1 MQMDKIKIIEC
12 PRDAMQGLSHF
23 IPTETKVEY
32 IDLLLK
38 CGFDVLDMGSFVS
51 PKAIPQMKDT
61 ADVLDRI
68 SLNDSSTKLLSI
80 IANKRGAEA
89 AVCYDQITYL
99 GFPFSISETFQQR
112 NTNKSIEE
120 SFLLLEDIFS
130 IASAR
135 KKEVVLYLSMGFGN
149 PYGDDWSDEILFH
162 WTKRLNDSF
171 GASIIALSDTI
182 GCADSKILPDLYKNL
197 IASFPKVEF
206 GAHLHVN
213 PLYAQELISASYE
226 GGCMRF
232 DTAMK
237 GFGGCPMAKD
247 DLTGN
252 LPTEELIKWI
262 NKNNMKNDLDQNA
275 VSLVMDSVSKV
286 FESTQ

>member
-1 MQMDKIKIIEC
+1 MDKIKIIEC

-51 PKAIPQMKDT
+51 PKTIPQMKDT

-68 SLNDSSTKLLSI
+68 SLNDSSTNLLTI

-130 IASAR
+130 IASAKR
-135 KKEVVLYLSMGFGN
+135 KEVVLYLSMGFGN

-197 IASFPKVEF
+197 IF
-206 GAHLHVN
+206 
-213 PLYAQELISASYE
+213 
-226 GGCMRF
+226 
-232 DTAMK
+232 
-237 GFGGCPMAKD
+237 
-247 DLTGN
+247 
-252 LPTEELIKWI
+252 
-262 NKNNMKNDLDQNA
+262 
-275 VSLVMDSVSKV
+275 
-286 FESTQ
+286 

>member
-1 MQMDKIKIIEC
+1 MDKIKIIEC

-68 SLNDSSTKLLSI
+68 SLNDSSTKLLTI

-130 IASAR
+130 IASAKR
-135 KKEVVLYLSMGFGN
+135 KEVVLYLSMGFGN

-197 IASFPKVEF
+197 ITSFPKVEF

-237 GFGGCPMAKD
+237 GFGGCPMATD

-262 NKNNMKNDLDQNA
+262 NKNNMKNNLDQNA
-275 VSLVMDSVSKV
+275 VSLVMNSVSKV

>member
-1 MQMDKIKIIEC
+1 MDKIKIIEC

-68 SLNDSSTKLLSI
+68 SLNDSSTKLLTI
-80 IANKRGAEA
+80 IANKRGAET

-130 IASAR
+130 IASSK

-262 NKNNMKNDLDQNA
+262 NKNNMKNNLDQNA
-275 VSLVMDSVSKV
+275 VSLVMNSVSKV

>member
-1 MQMDKIKIIEC
+1 MYEIKIIEC

-23 IPTETKVEY
+23 IPTDTKVEY

-68 SLNDSSTKLLSI
+68 SLNDSSTKLLTI
-80 IANKRGAEA
+80 IANRRGAEA

-262 NKNNMKNDLDQNA
+262 NKKNMKNNLDQNA
-275 VSLVMDSVSKV
+275 VSLVMNSVSKV

>member
-1 MQMDKIKIIEC
+1 MDKIKIIEC

-68 SLNDSSTKLLSI
+68 SLNDSSTKLLTI

-213 PLYAQELISASYE
+213 PIYAQELISASYE

-262 NKNNMKNDLDQNA
+262 NNNNMKNNLDQNA
-275 VSLVMDSVSKV
+275 VSLVMNSVSNV
-286 FESTQ
+286 FESAQ

>member
-1 MQMDKIKIIEC
+1 MDKIKIIEC

-68 SLNDSSTKLLSI
+68 SLNDSSTKLLTI

-120 SFLLLEDIFS
+120 SFLLLEDIFT

-135 KKEVVLYLSMGFGN
+135 NKEVVLYLSMGFGN
-149 PYGDDWSDEILFH
+149 PYGDDWSDDILFH
-162 WTKRLNDSF
+162 WTKRLNESF

-262 NKNNMKNDLDQNA
+262 NKSNMKNNLDQNA
-275 VSLVMDSVSKV
+275 VSLAMNSVSKV

>member
-1 MQMDKIKIIEC
+1 MDKIKIIEC

-68 SLNDSSTKLLSI
+68 SLNDSSTKLLTI

-262 NKNNMKNDLDQNA
+262 NKNNMKNNLDQNA
-275 VSLVMDSVSKV
+275 VSLVMNSVSKV

>member
-1 MQMDKIKIIEC
+1 MDKIKIIEC

-38 CGFDVLDMGSFVS
+38 CGFDILDMGSFVS
-51 PKAIPQMKDT
+51 QKAIPQMKDT

-68 SLNDSSTKLLSI
+68 SLNDSSTKLLTI

-130 IASAR
+130 IASAKR
-135 KKEVVLYLSMGFGN
+135 KEVVLYLSMGFGN

-262 NKNNMKNDLDQNA
+262 NKNNMKNNLDQNA
-275 VSLVMDSVSKV
+275 VSLVMNSVSKV

>member
-1 MQMDKIKIIEC
+1 MDEIKIIEC

-23 IPTETKVEY
+23 IPTDTKVEY

-68 SLNDSSTKLLSI
+68 SLNDSSTKLLTI
-80 IANKRGAEA
+80 IANRRGAEA

-262 NKNNMKNDLDQNA
+262 NKKNMKNNLDQNA
-275 VSLVMDSVSKV
+275 VSLVMNSVSKV

>member
-1 MQMDKIKIIEC
+1 MDEIKIIEC

-23 IPTETKVEY
+23 IPTDTKVEY

-68 SLNDSSTKLLSI
+68 SLNDSSTKLLTI
-80 IANKRGAEA
+80 IANRRGAEA

-120 SFLLLEDIFS
+120 SFLLLEDIFTL
-130 IASAR
+130 ASAKR
-135 KKEVVLYLSMGFGN
+135 KEVVLYLSMGFGN

-171 GASIIALSDTI
+171 GASIIAISDTI
-182 GCADSKILPDLYKNL
+182 GCADSKVLPDLYKNL

-262 NKNNMKNDLDQNA
+262 NKKNMKNNLDQNA
-275 VSLVMDSVSKV
+275 VSLVMNSVSKV

>member
-1 MQMDKIKIIEC
+1 MDEIKIIEC

-23 IPTETKVEY
+23 IPTDTKVEY

-68 SLNDSSTKLLSI
+68 SLNNSSTKLLTI
-80 IANKRGAEA
+80 IANRRGAEA

-262 NKNNMKNDLDQNA
+262 NKKNMKNNLDQNA
-275 VSLVMDSVSKV
+275 VSLVMNSVSKV

>member
-1 MQMDKIKIIEC
+1 MDKIKIIEC

-68 SLNDSSTKLLSI
+68 SLNDSSTKLLTI

-149 PYGDDWSDEILFH
+149 PYGDDWSDEILFN

-197 IASFPKVEF
+197 IASFPKVDF

-262 NKNNMKNDLDQNA
+262 NKKNMKNNLDQNA
-275 VSLVMDSVSKV
+275 VSLVMNSVSKV

>member
-1 MQMDKIKIIEC
+1 MDKIKIIEC

-23 IPTETKVEY
+23 IPTDTKVEY

-68 SLNDSSTKLLSI
+68 SLNDSSTKLLTI

-149 PYGDDWSDEILFH
+149 PDGDDWSDEILFN

-197 IASFPKVEF
+197 IASFPKVDF

-262 NKNNMKNDLDQNA
+262 NKKNMKNNLDQNA
-275 VSLVMDSVSKV
+275 VSLVMNSVSKV

>member
-1 MQMDKIKIIEC
+1 VQMDKIKIIEC
-12 PRDAMQGLSHF
+12 PRDAMQGLSDF

-51 PKAIPQMKDT
+51 PKAIPQMRDT

-68 SLNDSSTKLLSI
+68 SLNDSSTKLLTI

-262 NKNNMKNDLDQNA
+262 NNNNMKNNLDQNA
-275 VSLVMDSVSKV
+275 VSLVMNSVSKV

>member
-1 MQMDKIKIIEC
+1 MDEIKIIEC

-23 IPTETKVEY
+23 IPTDTKVEY

-68 SLNDSSTKLLSI
+68 SLNDSSTKLLTI
-80 IANKRGAEA
+80 IANRRGAEA

-197 IASFPKVEF
+197 IATFPKVEF

-232 DTAMK
+232 DTAKK

-262 NKNNMKNDLDQNA
+262 NKKNMKNNLDQNA
-275 VSLVMDSVSKV
+275 VSLVMNSVSKV

>member
-1 MQMDKIKIIEC
+1 MDKIKIIEC

-32 IDLLLK
+32 INLLLK

-68 SLNDSSTKLLSI
+68 SLNDNSTKLLTI

-130 IASAR
+130 IASAKR
-135 KKEVVLYLSMGFGN
+135 KEVVLYLSMGFGN

-197 IASFPKVEF
+197 ITSFPMVEF

-237 GFGGCPMAKD
+237 GFGGCPMATD

-262 NKNNMKNDLDQNA
+262 NKNNMKNDLDQNS
-275 VSLVMDSVSKV
+275 VSFVMDSVNKV

>member
-1 MQMDKIKIIEC
+1 MDKIKIIEC

-68 SLNDSSTKLLSI
+68 SFNDSSTKLLTI

-130 IASAR
+130 IASAKR
-135 KKEVVLYLSMGFGN
+135 KEVVLYLSMGFGN

-197 IASFPKVEF
+197 ITSFPKVEF

-252 LPTEELIKWI
+252 LPTEALIKWI

>member
-1 MQMDKIKIIEC
+1 MDKIKIIEC

-68 SLNDSSTKLLSI
+68 SLNDSSTKLLTI

-262 NKNNMKNDLDQNA
+262 NNNNMKNNLDQNA
-275 VSLVMDSVSKV
+275 VSLVMNSVRNV
-286 FESTQ
+286 FESAQ

>member
-1 MQMDKIKIIEC
+1 MDEIKIIEC

-23 IPTETKVEY
+23 IPTDTKVEY

-68 SLNDSSTKLLSI
+68 SLNDSSTKLLTI

-197 IASFPKVEF
+197 IATFPKVEF

-262 NKNNMKNDLDQNA
+262 NKKNMKNNLDQNA
-275 VSLVMDSVSKV
+275 VSLVMNSVSKV

>member
-1 MQMDKIKIIEC
+1 MDEIKIIEC

-23 IPTETKVEY
+23 IPTDTKVEY

-68 SLNDSSTKLLSI
+68 SLNDSSTKLLTI
-80 IANKRGAEA
+80 IANKRGAET

-130 IASAR
+130 IASSR

-182 GCADSKILPDLYKNL
+182 GCADSKILTDLYKNL

-262 NKNNMKNDLDQNA
+262 NKKNMKNNLDQNA
-275 VSLVMDSVSKV
+275 VSLVMNSVSKV

>member
-1 MQMDKIKIIEC
+1 MDKIKIIEC

-68 SLNDSSTKLLSI
+68 SLNDSSTKLLTI

-120 SFLLLEDIFS
+120 SFLLLEDIFT

>member
-1 MQMDKIKIIEC
+1 MDKIKIIEC

-68 SLNDSSTKLLSI
+68 SLNDSSTKLLTI

-130 IASAR
+130 IASAKR
-135 KKEVVLYLSMGFGN
+135 KEVVLYLSMGFGN

-197 IASFPKVEF
+197 ITSFPKVEF

-262 NKNNMKNDLDQNA
+262 NKNNIKNHLDQNA
-275 VSLVMDSVSKV
+275 VSLVMNSVSKV

>member
-1 MQMDKIKIIEC
+1 MDKIKIIEC

-182 GCADSKILPDLYKNL
+182 GCADSRILPDLYKNL

-275 VSLVMDSVSKV
+275 VSFVMDSVSKV
-286 FESTQ
+286 FELTQ

>member
-1 MQMDKIKIIEC
+1 MDEIKIIEC

-23 IPTETKVEY
+23 IPTEIKVEY

-130 IASAR
+130 IASVR

-197 IASFPKVEF
+197 IAFV
-206 GAHLHVN
+206 
-213 PLYAQELISASYE
+213 I
-226 GGCMRF
+226 
-232 DTAMK
+232 T
-237 GFGGCPMAKD
+237 
-247 DLTGN
+247 
-252 LPTEELIKWI
+252 
-262 NKNNMKNDLDQNA
+262 
-275 VSLVMDSVSKV
+275 
-286 FESTQ
+286 